1 MSFAKN
7 IDIIKIVNKVNTD
20 IEVNCLMEERKFLEK
35 KLKELKPELKAK
47 YNVKN
52 IGIFGSY
59 ARQEANQESDIDI
72 LVEFSGNIGWEF
84 IDLKNLLEKKLGKEV
99 DLVTS
104 EALKSEFK
112 EEVLKEVIYQ

>member
-1 MSFAKN
+1 MK
-7 IDIIKIVNKVNTD
+7 
-20 IEVNCLMEERKFLEK
+20 ERNSLEK
-35 KLKELKPELKAK
+35 KLKKLKPELKAK
-47 YNVKN
+47 YNVKS

-59 ARQEANQESDIDI
+59 ARQEANQDSDIDI
-72 LVEFSGNIGWEF
+72 LVEFSDSIGWEF
-84 IDLKNLLEKKLGKEV
+84 VDLKNLLEEKLGKEV

>member
-1 MSFAKN
+1 MNF
-7 IDIIKIVNKVNTD
+7 
-20 IEVNCLMEERKFLEK
+20 LMKERNSLEK
-35 KLKELKPELKAK
+35 KLKKLKPELKAK
-47 YNVKN
+47 YNVKS

-59 ARQEANQESDIDI
+59 ARQEANQDSDIDI
-72 LVEFSGNIGWEF
+72 LVEFSDSIGWEF
-84 IDLKNLLEKKLGKEV
+84 VDLKNLLEEKLGKEV